1 MNLEEIV
8 RKELLSEQGRKRDV
22 IRKVI
27 KDIVTVYKNEDEGE
41 FYLPEYFED
50 RDEMVYDFMTMGESF
65 NLELIL
71 EINDEIP
78 NFRVNAEIYN
88 EEHLIKLVVQYNSE
102 MKERILYDLIGE
114 LNEVIAHELRH
125 ITQDIRGTFVSKS
138 YRGKDPVKYYTQPKE
153 LDAQVF
159 GFKRLSELTRRPFEE
174 VAINWFET
182 HRDIH
187 QLDDK
192 GIKKV
197 LNKLF
202 KFEKYGEITN

>member
-1 MNLEEIV
+1 MNLKEIV

-22 IRKVI
+22 IRRVI
-27 KDIVTVYKNEDEGE
+27 KDIVTVFKNEDEGE
-41 FYLPEYFED
+41 YYLPEYFED

-88 EEHLIKLVVQYNSE
+88 EEHLIKLVIQYNSD

-114 LNEVIAHELRH
+114 LNEIIAHELRH

-153 LDAQVF
+153 LDAQVY
-159 GFKRLSELTRRPFEE
+159 GFNRLSKLTRTPFEE
-174 VAINWFET
+174 VVNRWFET

-192 GIKKV
+192 GTKTVIS
-197 LNKLF
+197 KLLQF
-202 KFEKYGEITN
+202 RRDGMV

>member
-1 MNLEEIV
+1 MNLKEIV

-50 RDEMVYDFMTMGESF
+50 RYEMVYDFMTMGESF

-88 EEHLIKLVVQYNSE
+88 EEHLIKLVIQYNSD

-114 LNEVIAHELRH
+114 LNEIIAHELRH

-153 LDAQVF
+153 LDAQVY
-159 GFKRLSELTRRPFEE
+159 GFNRLSKLTRTPFEE
-174 VAINWFET
+174 VVNRWFET

-192 GIKKV
+192 GTKTVIS
-197 LNKLF
+197 KLLQF
-202 KFEKYGEITN
+202 RRDGMV

>member
-1 MNLEEIV
+1 MNLKEIV

-27 KDIVTVYKNEDEGE
+27 RDIVAVFKNEEEGE
-41 FYLPEYFED
+41 FFLPEYFED
-50 RDEMVYDFMTMGESF
+50 REEMVYDFMTMGETF
-65 NLELIL
+65 VIELVM
-71 EINDEIP
+71 EINDETP
-78 NFRVNAEIYN
+78 TFKVNAEIYD
-88 EEHLIKLVVQYNSE
+88 EDHSIKVVIQYNLE
-102 MKERILYDLIGE
+102 NKNQILYDLIGE

-125 ITQDIRGTFVSKS
+125 IDQDIRGTYVSKS

-159 GFKRLSELTRRPFEE
+159 GFKRLSKLTKRPFNE
-174 VAINWFET
+174 VVMNWFET

-192 GIKKV
+192 GIKTV
-197 LNKLF
+197 INKLF
-202 KFEKYGEITN
+202 EFERGENIR

>member
-1 MNLEEIV
+1 MNLKEIV

-27 KDIVTVYKNEDEGE
+27 RDIVAVFKNEEEGE
-41 FYLPEYFED
+41 FFLPEYFED
-50 RDEMVYDFMTMGESF
+50 RDEMVYDFMTMGETF
-65 NLELIL
+65 VIELVM
-71 EINDEIP
+71 EINDETP
-78 NFRVNAEIYN
+78 TFKVNAEIYD
-88 EEHLIKLVVQYNSE
+88 EDHSIKVVIQYNLE
-102 MKERILYDLIGE
+102 NKNQILYDLIGE

-125 ITQDIRGTFVSKS
+125 IDQDIRGTYVSKS

-159 GFKRLSELTRRPFEE
+159 GFKRLSKLTRKTFDE
-174 VAINWFET
+174 VVMNWFET

-197 LNKLF
+197 MDKLF
-202 KFEKYGEITN
+202 EYEKYGQNR

>member
-88 EEHLIKLVVQYNSE
+88 DEHLIKLVVQYNSE

-159 GFKRLSELTRRPFEE
+159 GFNRLSKLTRTPFDE
-174 VAINWFET
+174 VVNRWFDT

-192 GIKKV
+192 GIKTV
-197 LNKLF
+197 ISKLLQF
-202 KFEKYGEITN
+202 RRDGMV

>member
-1 MNLEEIV
+1 MNLKEIV

-27 KDIVTVYKNEDEGE
+27 KDIVTVFKNEEEGE

-65 NLELIL
+65 SVELIM
-71 EINDEIP
+71 EINDEIDS
-78 NFRVNAEIYN
+78 FKVNAEIYN
-88 EEHLIKLVVQYNSE
+88 DDHAIKLVIQYNFE
-102 MKERILYDLIGE
+102 NKNKILYDLIGE

-125 ITQDIRGTFVSKS
+125 VDQNVRGTFVSKS

-159 GFKRLSELTRRPFEE
+159 GFNRLSKLTRTPFEE
-174 VAINWFET
+174 VVNRWFET

-192 GIKKV
+192 GIKTV
-197 LNKLF
+197 ISKLLQF
-202 KFEKYGEITN
+202 RRDGVV

>member
-1 MNLEEIV
+1 MNLKEIV
-8 RKELLSEQGRKRDV
+8 RKQLLSEQGRKRDV

-27 KDIVTVYKNEDEGE
+27 KDIVTVFKNEEEGE

-65 NLELIL
+65 SVELIM
-71 EINDEIP
+71 EINDEIDS
-78 NFRVNAEIYN
+78 FKVNAEIYN
-88 EEHLIKLVVQYNSE
+88 DDHSIKLVIQYNFE
-102 MKERILYDLIGE
+102 NKNKILYDLIGE

-125 ITQDIRGTFVSKS
+125 IDQNVRGTFVSKS

-159 GFKRLSELTRRPFEE
+159 GFNRLSKLTRTPFEE
-174 VAINWFET
+174 VVNRWFET

-192 GIKKV
+192 GIKTV
-197 LNKLF
+197 ISKLLQF
-202 KFEKYGEITN
+202 RRDGMV

>member
-78 NFRVNAEIYN
+78 NFRVNAEIYD

-125 ITQDIRGTFVSKS
+125 ISQDIRGTFVSKS

-159 GFKRLSELTRRPFEE
+159 GFNRLSKLTRTPFDE
-174 VAINWFET
+174 VVNRWFDT

-192 GIKKV
+192 GIKTV
-197 LNKLF
+197 IRKLQQF
-202 KFEKYGEITN
+202 RKDGTV

>member
-1 MNLEEIV
+1 MNLKEIV

-27 KDIVTVYKNEDEGE
+27 KDIVTVFKNEEEGE

-65 NLELIL
+65 SVELIM
-71 EINDEIP
+71 EINDEIDS
-78 NFRVNAEIYN
+78 FKVNAEIYN
-88 EEHLIKLVVQYNSE
+88 DDHAIKLVIQYNFE
-102 MKERILYDLIGE
+102 NKNKILYDLIGE

-125 ITQDIRGTFVSKS
+125 VDQNVRGTFVSKS

-159 GFKRLSELTRRPFEE
+159 GFNRLSKLTRTPFEE
-174 VAINWFET
+174 VVNRWFET

-192 GIKKV
+192 GIKTV
-197 LNKLF
+197 ISKLL
-202 KFEKYGEITN
+202 KFRRDGMV

>member
-1 MNLEEIV
+1 MNLKEIV

-22 IRKVI
+22 IRRVI
-27 KDIVTVYKNEDEGE
+27 KDIVTVFKNEDEGE
-41 FYLPEYFED
+41 YFLPEYFED

-65 NLELIL
+65 SIEMIM
-71 EINDEIP
+71 EVNDEIDS
-78 NFRVNAEIYN
+78 FKVNAEIYN
-88 EEHLIKLVVQYNSE
+88 DDHAIKLVIQYNSD
-102 MKERILYDLIGE
+102 KKNQILYDLIGE

-125 ITQDIRGTFVSKS
+125 IDQNIRGMFVSKS

-159 GFKRLSELTRRPFEE
+159 GFKRLSKLTRKPFDE
-174 VAINWFET
+174 VVMNWFET

-187 QLDDK
+187 QLDDN

-197 LNKLF
+197 IDKLF
-202 KFEKYGEITN
+202 DYERFGR

>member
-1 MNLEEIV
+1 MNLREDIRRILNEDNRMRGIIRQIV
-8 RKELLSEQGRKRDV
+8 RDIITVFKNNKRG
-22 IRKVI
+22 
-27 KDIVTVYKNEDEGE
+27 Y
-41 FYLPEYFED
+41 FHLPEYFED

-65 NLELIL
+65 IVELIL
-71 EINDEIP
+71 EINDEIKD
-78 NFRVNAEIYN
+78 FRVNAEVYN
-88 EEHLIKLVVQYNSE
+88 DDHLIKLVVQYNSE

-159 GFKRLSELTRRPFEE
+159 GFNRLSKLTRTPFEE
-174 VAINWFET
+174 VVSRWFET

-192 GIKKV
+192 GIKTV
-197 LNKLF
+197 ISKLLQF
-202 KFEKYGEITN
+202 RRDGMI

>member
-88 EEHLIKLVVQYNSE
+88 DEHLIKLVVQYNSE

-159 GFKRLSELTRRPFEE
+159 GFNRLSKLTRTPFEE
-174 VAINWFET
+174 VVNRWFET

-192 GIKKV
+192 GIKTV
-197 LNKLF
+197 ISKLL
-202 KFEKYGEITN
+202 KFRRDRMV

>member
-1 MNLEEIV
+1 MNLKEIV

-27 KDIVTVYKNEDEGE
+27 KDIVTVFKNEEEGE

-65 NLELIL
+65 SIELIM
-71 EINDEIP
+71 EINDEIDS
-78 NFRVNAEIYN
+78 FKVNAEIYN
-88 EEHLIKLVVQYNSE
+88 DDHSIKLVIQYNFE
-102 MKERILYDLIGE
+102 NKNKILYDLIGE

-125 ITQDIRGTFVSKS
+125 VDQNVRGTFVSKS

-159 GFKRLSELTRRPFEE
+159 GFNRLSKLTRTPFEE
-174 VAINWFET
+174 VVNRWFET

-192 GIKKV
+192 GIKTV
-197 LNKLF
+197 IGKLLQF
-202 KFEKYGEITN
+202 RRDGMV

>member
-1 MNLEEIV
+1 
-8 RKELLSEQGRKRDV
+8 
-22 IRKVI
+22 
-27 KDIVTVYKNEDEGE
+27 
-41 FYLPEYFED
+41 
-50 RDEMVYDFMTMGESF
+50 MTMGESF

-88 EEHLIKLVVQYNSE
+88 DEHLIKLVVQYNSE

-159 GFKRLSELTRRPFEE
+159 GFNRLSKLTRTPFEE
-174 VAINWFET
+174 VVNRWFET

-192 GIKKV
+192 GINTV
-197 LNKLF
+197 IRKLLQF
-202 KFEKYGEITN
+202 RRDGMV

>member
-1 MNLEEIV
+1 MNLKEIV
-8 RKELLSEQGRKRDV
+8 RKQLLSEQGRKRDV

-27 KDIVTVYKNEDEGE
+27 KDIVTVFKNEEEGE
-41 FYLPEYFED
+41 FFLPEYFED

-65 NLELIL
+65 SIELIM
-71 EINDEIP
+71 EINDEIDS
-78 NFRVNAEIYN
+78 FKVNAEIYN
-88 EEHLIKLVVQYNSE
+88 DDHAIKLVIQYNFE
-102 MKERILYDLIGE
+102 NKNKILYDLIGE

-125 ITQDIRGTFVSKS
+125 IDQNVRGTFVSKS

-159 GFKRLSELTRRPFEE
+159 GFNRLSKLTRTPFEE
-174 VAINWFET
+174 VVNRWFET

-192 GIKKV
+192 GIKTV
-197 LNKLF
+197 ISKLLQF
-202 KFEKYGEITN
+202 RRDGMV